1 MPSPI
6 SSPSIWCTHF
16 ALLLQELHTDGPT
29 DGDVLA
35 GVGERASI
43 LVATEHLNLIAVAA
57 ATEQELAVGRDVE
70 LAGMSGGGLMADACE
85 QASRR
90 VDARRLSAVSA
101 RTDGTRDRLVF
112 PSG

>member
-1 MPSPI
+1 MGPI
-6 SSPSIWCTHF
+6 VNSSRNI
-16 ALLLQELHTDGPT
+16 LQELHTDGPT

-35 GVGERASI
+35 GVGERTSI

-70 LAGMSGGGLMADACE
+70 LAGMSGGGLIADACE

-90 VDARRLSAVSA
+90 VDARRVSVVVA

-112 PSG
+112 QSG

>member
-1 MPSPI
+1 MGPI
-6 SSPSIWCTHF
+6 VNSSLNI
-16 ALLLQELHTDGPT
+16 LQELHTDGPT

-35 GVGERASI
+35 GVGERTGF

-70 LAGMSGGGLMADACE
+70 LAGVSGGGLIADACE

-90 VDARRLSAVSA
+90 VDARRVSVVVA